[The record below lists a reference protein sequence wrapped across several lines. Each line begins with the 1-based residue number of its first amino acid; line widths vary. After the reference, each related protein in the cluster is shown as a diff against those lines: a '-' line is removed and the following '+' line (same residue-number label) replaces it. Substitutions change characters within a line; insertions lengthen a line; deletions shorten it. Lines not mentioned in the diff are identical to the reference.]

1 MNQHFGIEIVAAISP
16 ILVAIITVL
25 GSVVVTKIERLQKDI
40 RTNRGSANLGDAI
53 DLIRDRVD
61 TLNANQLEIMKDV
74 RVMKHQDTHILS
86 RLITLEE
93 RVGDQ

>member
-1 MNQHFGIEIVAAISP
+1 MNPHVGIEIVAAISP
-16 ILVAIITVL
+16 ILVAIITVM

-40 RTNRGSANLGDAI
+40 RTNRGSANLGNAI

-74 RVMKHQDTHILS
+74 RVMKNQDTHILS
-86 RLITLEE
+86 RLTTLEE
-93 RVGDQ
+93 RVSEQ

>member
-1 MNQHFGIEIVAAISP
+1 MNPHVGIEIVAAISP
-16 ILVAIITVL
+16 ILVAIITVM

-61 TLNANQLEIMKDV
+61 TLNVNQLELMKDV
-74 RVMKHQDTHILS
+74 RVMKRQDMHILS
-86 RLITLEE
+86 RLTTLEE
-93 RVGDQ
+93 RVSEQ

>member
-1 MNQHFGIEIVAAISP
+1 MNPHVGIEIVAAISP
-16 ILVAIITVL
+16 ILVAIITVM

-61 TLNANQLEIMKDV
+61 TLNANQLELMKDV
-74 RVMKHQDTHILS
+74 RVMKRQDMHILS
-86 RLITLEE
+86 RLATLEE
-93 RVGDQ
+93 RMSEQ

>member
-1 MNQHFGIEIVAAISP
+1 VNPHVGIEIVAAISP
-16 ILVAIITVL
+16 ILVAIITVM

-61 TLNANQLEIMKDV
+61 TLNANQLALMKDV
-74 RVMKHQDTHILS
+74 RVMKHQDMHILS
-86 RLITLEE
+86 RLATLEE
-93 RVGDQ
+93 RMSEQ

>member
-1 MNQHFGIEIVAAISP
+1 MTPHTGVEIVAAISP
-16 ILVAIITVL
+16 ILVAIITVM

-61 TLNANQLEIMKDV
+61 TLNANQLELMKDV
-74 RVMKHQDTHILS
+74 RVMKQQDTHILS
-86 RLITLEE
+86 RLTILEE
-93 RVGDQ
+93 RVSER

>member
-1 MNQHFGIEIVAAISP
+1 MNPHVGIEIVAAISP
-16 ILVAIITVL
+16 ILVAIITVM

-61 TLNANQLEIMKDV
+61 TLNANQLELMKDV
-74 RVMKHQDTHILS
+74 RVMKRQDMHILS
-86 RLITLEE
+86 RLATLEE
-93 RVGDQ
+93 RMSAQ

>member
-1 MNQHFGIEIVAAISP
+1 MTQHTAIEIVAAISP

-40 RTNRGSANLGDAI
+40 QTNRGSTNIGDAI

-74 RVMKHQDTHILS
+74 RVMKNQDTNILR
-86 RLITLEE
+86 RLTTLEE
-93 RVGDQ
+93 RVGD

>member
-1 MNQHFGIEIVAAISP
+1 MTPHTGIEIVAAISP
-16 ILVAIITVL
+16 ILVAIITVM

-40 RTNRGSANLGDAI
+40 RTNRGSANLGNAI

-74 RVMKHQDTHILS
+74 RVMKNQDTHILS
-86 RLITLEE
+86 RLTTLEE
-93 RVGDQ
+93 RVSEQ

>member
-1 MNQHFGIEIVAAISP
+1 MTQHTAIEIVAAISP
-16 ILVAIITVL
+16 VLVAIITVL
-25 GSVVVTKIERLQKDI
+25 GSVVVTKIERLHKDMQ
-40 RTNRGSANLGDAI
+40 TNRGSANIGDAI

-74 RVMKHQDTHILS
+74 RVMKNQDTHILS
-86 RLITLEE
+86 RLTTLEE

>member
-1 MNQHFGIEIVAAISP
+1 MNPHVGIEIVAAISP
-16 ILVAIITVL
+16 ILVAIITVM

-61 TLNANQLEIMKDV
+61 TLNANQLELMKDV
-74 RVMKHQDTHILS
+74 CVMKHQDMRILS
-86 RLITLEE
+86 RLAILEE
-93 RVGDQ
+93 RMSE